1 MRSKP
6 CEINSSKAC
15 SGWAQRS
22 KARWKVIAGC
32 WVLGNFQQSGVGFG
46 IERTVG
52 AQTAENNTVGTQ
64 FTANPNVFRHSFQFP
79 FGIQEIATSRTNN
92 HVQASRLQTLC
103 RTLVEHAPR
112 LLDFAI
118 RRCRSTLG
126 DPRTQLHAVG
136 TAQLCRP
143 ATLHAVRADLKL
155 KFRNHRFRHK
165 KSFSIEKIF
174 RESSVFS

>member
-32 WVLGNFQQSGVGFG
+32 WVLGVGCWA
-46 IERTVG
+46 VG